1 VSTQT
6 GSGMDTRSLDQRRA
20 ADALA
25 CVQEVM
31 AKGDRDF
38 RSLYRSYVERLAS
51 AIVMNGLGQA
61 LATEL
66 AAAGPGD
73 SKGHRG
79 PEEEAHF
86 LLFQN
91 LNRWLCRP
99 DGGVYPGASDVLTA
113 MMAAP
118 QQAYLRAQA
127 EALAWLEWHKKFCQ
141 AHLPRREEV

>member
-1 VSTQT
+1 
-6 GSGMDTRSLDQRRA
+6 METRGLDQRRA

-66 AAAGPGD
+66 TEAGPGD
-73 SKGHRG
+73 SKGLGTGGEGALPTLSEFEPVALPTGR
-79 PEEEAHF
+79 
-86 LLFQN
+86 
-91 LNRWLCRP
+91 
-99 DGGVYPGASDVLTA
+99 GVYPGASDVLTA
-113 MMAAP
+113 MMAPPASLP
-118 QQAYLRAQA
+118 
-127 EALAWLEWHKKFCQ
+127 
-141 AHLPRREEV
+141 AHRPRRLPGSKWHRSSARRPPGGRRCDV